1 MPNPEITTEEIQEYR
16 RGIDIKYF
24 CKTYFDVD
32 FDETK
37 FNDKLVFS
45 DSKLIELYILHR
57 SIYGG
62 YGRVV
67 VSSPLKRDA
76 VSILDSL
83 EFMIHSL
90 PSPYIFSFRGNKS
103 TLDIYKTK
111 ITAVKTA
118 ERSLCGISYNLLY
131 LHDADKIDN
140 FEHYWNETK
149 HYISCTKN
157 SKILITSEK
166 DMSDKFI

>member
-67 VSSPLKRDA
+67 V
-76 VSILDSL
+76 
-83 EFMIHSL
+83 
-90 PSPYIFSFRGNKS
+90 
-103 TLDIYKTK
+103 
-111 ITAVKTA
+111 
-118 ERSLCGISYNLLY
+118 
-131 LHDADKIDN
+131 
-140 FEHYWNETK
+140 
-149 HYISCTKN
+149 
-157 SKILITSEK
+157 
-166 DMSDKFI
+166 